1 MSGTNDELQIKALAA
16 EKLKRDALINNIPDV
31 MWSIGRDYRLIDA
44 NKSFYNALHYLTG
57 KPFNPGDSL
66 LYDNLDQASI
76 KQWVD
81 LYDRALGGETFV
93 EQIKIIAGDSGWAEV
108 TLSPIYDGDAIVGAA
123 CYSKDINQR
132 VAAEEYIKHSE
143 KNMAHA
149 QRLARIGSW
158 DIEFTNADI
167 LTQTAIWSDETFRIL
182 GYDKNKTRPTLQA
195 FIDRLHPNDKDFVM
209 AAISGGI
216 TNNDNSPI
224 EYRIILPDGN
234 VRWLKT
240 EGEILHNADGVPM
253 RIVGTHQDI
262 TEAKQL
268 RTQSEKMT
276 RDLIQRNKDLEQF
289 AYIVSHN
296 LRGPVSN
303 IIGLTNE
310 LLITPPTD
318 EIYPDFLAGLKN
330 TTDKLDEV
338 IKDLGFILQRKQEVT
353 EQLEIVNLSSL
364 VEDIKGS
371 IKNMITESGTAIDYN
386 FDEPEILSLKTYLYS
401 IFYNL
406 VTNSIKYRKAE
417 VAPIITITGIKENGF
432 IELVF
437 ADNGMG
443 IDLENY
449 GDKVFGLYKR
459 FHNHT
464 EGKGMGL
471 YMVKSQVESLGG
483 TINIS
488 SQLNTGTIFTLRFKN

>member
-1 MSGTNDELQIKALAA
+1 MLGTPDELQMKALAA

-31 MWSIGRDYRLIDA
+31 MWSIDRDYRLIDA

-66 LYDNLDQASI
+66 LYENLDQASI

-93 EQIKIIAGDSGWAEV
+93 EAVNIAAGDSGWAEV
-108 TLSPIYDGDAIVGAA
+108 TLSPIYDGDEIVGAA
-123 CYSKDINQR
+123 CYSKEINQR
-132 VAAEEYIKHSE
+132 MRAEELIKQSE

-149 QRLARIGSW
+149 QRLAHIGSW
-158 DIEFTNADI
+158 DIE
-167 LTQTAIWSDETFRIL
+167 LTGGDPFAKIAIWSDETFRIL
-182 GYDKNKTRPTLQA
+182 GFDKNTTTPSLQA
-195 FIDRLHPNDKDFVM
+195 FTERLHPEDKDYVM
-209 AAISGGI
+209 GAIASGI
-216 TNNDNSPI
+216 SNNDNTPI
-224 EYRIILPDGN
+224 QYRIIWPDGT
-234 VRWLKT
+234 VRWLRS
-240 EGEILHNADGVPM
+240 EGEVLYNADGKPV
-253 RIVGTHQDI
+253 RIVGSHQDI
-262 TEAKQL
+262 TEAMRLQL
-268 RTQSEKMT
+268 ESEKIT
-276 RDLIQRNKDLEQF
+276 LDLIERNKELEQF

-303 IIGLTNE
+303 IIGITDE

-318 EIYPDFLAGLKN
+318 DIYPEFLAGLKN
-330 TTDKLDEV
+330 STDKLDGV
-338 IKDLGFILQRKQEVT
+338 IKDLGFILQRKREVT
-353 EQLEIVNLSSL
+353 EQRESVNFSEL

-371 IKNMITESGTAIDYN
+371 IKNMITESGTTIEYH
-386 FDEPEILSLKTYLYS
+386 FDVPNIVSLKSYLYS

-406 VTNSIKYRKAE
+406 ITNSIKYRNAT
-417 VAPIITITGIKENGF
+417 VAPAIKITSAVNNGF
-432 IELVF
+432 TELLF
-437 ADNGMG
+437 TDNGMG
-443 IDLENY
+443 IDLEKN

-459 FHNHT
+459 FHTHT

-488 SQLNTGTIFTLRFKN
+488 SELNKGTTFTLRF

>member
-1 MSGTNDELQIKALAA
+1 MSDTNNELQIKALAD
-16 EKLKRDALINNIPDV
+16 EKLKRNALINNIPDL
-31 MWSIGRDYRLIDA
+31 MWSIDKDYRLIDA
-44 NKSFYNALHYLTG
+44 NQSFYSALLYLSG
-57 KPFNPGDSL
+57 KPIVPGQSVF
-66 LYDNLDQASI
+66 YENLDEPGMR
-76 KQWVD
+76 QWVD
-81 LYDRALGGETFV
+81 LYNRAFLGETFV
-93 EQIKIIAGDSGWAEV
+93 EHIKIVTGDSGWAEV
-108 TLSPIYDGDAIVGAA
+108 TLSPIYDGDLIVGVA
-123 CYSKDINQR
+123 CHSKDINQR
-132 VAAEEYIKHSE
+132 VTAEELIRQSE
-143 KNMAHA
+143 INMAHA

-158 DIEFTNADI
+158 DIEFTQADI

-209 AAISGGI
+209 GAISGGI
-216 TNNDNSPI
+216 NNNDNSPI

-234 VRWLKT
+234 IRWLKT
-240 EGEILHNADGVPM
+240 EGEILHNANGSPV

-268 RTQSEKMT
+268 QTQSEKIT
-276 RDLIQRNKDLEQF
+276 RDLIQRNKELEQF

-318 EIYPDFLAGLKN
+318 EIYTDFLAGLKN
-330 TTDKLDEV
+330 STDKLDEV
-338 IKDLGFILQRKQEVT
+338 IKDLGYILQRKQEVT
-353 EQLEIVNLSSL
+353 EQREIVNLSSL

-371 IKNMITESGTAIDYN
+371 IKNMITESGTTINYN
-386 FDEPEILSLKTYLYS
+386 FDEPEMLSLKTYLYS

-406 VTNSIKYRKAE
+406 VSNSIKYRKAD
-417 VAPIITITGIKENGF
+417 VAPIITITGTNQNGF
-432 IELVF
+432 TELIF

-443 IDLENY
+443 IDLEIY

-488 SQLNTGTIFTLRFKN
+488 SQLNRGTIFTLRFKN

>member
-1 MSGTNDELQIKALAA
+1 M
-16 EKLKRDALINNIPDV
+16 
-31 MWSIGRDYRLIDA
+31 
-44 NKSFYNALHYLTG
+44 
-57 KPFNPGDSL
+57 
-66 LYDNLDQASI
+66 
-76 KQWVD
+76 
-81 LYDRALGGETFV
+81 
-93 EQIKIIAGDSGWAEV
+93 
-108 TLSPIYDGDAIVGAA
+108 
-123 CYSKDINQR
+123 
-132 VAAEEYIKHSE
+132 
-143 KNMAHA
+143 
-149 QRLARIGSW
+149 
-158 DIEFTNADI
+158 
-167 LTQTAIWSDETFRIL
+167 
-182 GYDKNKTRPTLQA
+182 QA

-371 IKNMITESGTAIDYN
+371 IKNMITESGTTINYN
-386 FDEPEILSLKTYLYS
+386 FDEPEMLSLKTYLYS

-417 VAPIITITGIKENGF
+417 VPPIITITGIKENGF
-432 IELVF
+432 IELFF